1 MALLIVR
8 RIPTNRYGY
17 CLDHAVHHM
26 LLMLADKFVMG
37 ICMFERHIVAN
48 VAWLLMSALF

>member
-37 ICMFERHIVAN
+37 ICMFEWHIVAN
-48 VAWLLMSALF
+48 VAW